1 MFGLMDFV
9 IFGCRSL
16 SIHEAVEMASST
28 AGSTGW
34 LRGRVKAVTSGD
46 CLVIMAL
53 TSSKP
58 GPPPEKTITL
68 SSLMAPKLVTI
79 PCSLVQF
86 VFFIS

>member
-1 MFGLMDFV
+1 MDSV

-86 VFFIS
+86 VFFCFIS